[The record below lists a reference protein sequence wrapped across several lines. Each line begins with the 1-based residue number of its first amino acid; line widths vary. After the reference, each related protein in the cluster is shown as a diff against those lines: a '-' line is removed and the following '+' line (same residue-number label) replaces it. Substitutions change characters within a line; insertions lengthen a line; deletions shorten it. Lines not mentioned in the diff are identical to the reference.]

1 MKSLLTRSL
10 LVSVIFFF
18 TGCAGSGRQQSGKH
32 ILTTTVLPVAEFIS
46 ELTGDDFIINTM
58 VPEGMPPSV
67 YEPTAEQLKS
77 LGKTKLYFSLEAL
90 GFELT
95 ILRNISSDY
104 PEMKIINITQGITP
118 ISGGHKHGNKQGI
131 DPHMWMSPK
140 QSVILIKNIYAAL
153 LKYYPEN
160 KEEFSANFMQIM
172 KKMEEVDQYVQNAIE
187 PVKGNSFLIY
197 HPALSYYARDYDL
210 VQIPIEIQGK
220 EPSPDYLN
228 ALIGQAKQNQIQLMF
243 IQRQF
248 DVSFAHIVAEE
259 TGSRV
264 IVFDPLSSAWSETIH
279 QVTDAFKN

>member
-1 MKSLLTRSL
+1 MKSFFTRSL
-10 LVSVIFFF
+10 LVSAFFF
-18 TGCAGSGRQQSGKH
+18 VTGCAGSDREQSGKH
-32 ILTTTVLPVAEFIS
+32 IITTTVLPLAEFIS
-46 ELTGDDFIINTM
+46 ELTGDNFIINTM
-58 VPEGMPPSV
+58 VPDGMPPSA

-118 ISGGHKHGNKQGI
+118 ISGGHKHGNEQGI

-140 QSVILIKNIYAAL
+140 QSIILVKNIYAAL

-160 KEEFSANFMQIM
+160 KEEFLANFIQIM

-220 EPSPDYLN
+220 DPSPDYLN

-248 DVSFAHIVAEE
+248 DVNFAHIIAEE

-279 QVTDAFKN
+279 QVTDAFIN